1 MKILNWLGAIALLLT
16 GLFFA
21 TSKRSATQRAN
32 RLQEQQIREAD
43 REKSGSLERV
53 VKLGKKVT
61 VAMKKAKKAGDRSD
75 ARIKKLE
82 ERNESSLANRVSDFN
97 NSL

>member
-16 GLFFA
+16 GLFFVN
-21 TSKRSATQRAN
+21 SKRVAEQRAN
-32 RLQEQQIREAD
+32 RLQEQKVTAEQSK
-43 REKSGSLERV
+43 KSGSLKKAS
-53 VKLGKKVT
+53 KLGKKV
-61 VAMKKAKKAGDRSD
+61 KKAMDKAKAAGDRSD

-82 ERNESSLANRVSDFN
+82 ERNETSLANRVSDFN